1 MLRGT
6 PMQHQPSCCLQGW
19 PAAGAPARLGVVP
32 VAYAA
37 QEVHSR
43 RCCGTIAFAFPC
55 DPLAERERQLSGK
68 PQGVSLVTQFFMRVQ
83 GPGAADKAASLVR

>member
-1 MLRGT
+1 
-6 PMQHQPSCCLQGW
+6 MQRQPSCCLQGW

-43 RCCGTIAFAFPC
+43 RCCGTIAFELPIRRLHLREGPAFFSRTC
-55 DPLAERERQLSGK
+55 
-68 PQGVSLVTQFFMRVQ
+68 MRKHVQ
-83 GPGAADKAASLVR
+83 

>member
-43 RCCGTIAFAFPC
+43 RCCGNIAFALPIRLFQHRFQVKQVTF
-55 DPLAERERQLSGK
+55 L
-68 PQGVSLVTQFFMRVQ
+68 GV
-83 GPGAADKAASLVR
+83 